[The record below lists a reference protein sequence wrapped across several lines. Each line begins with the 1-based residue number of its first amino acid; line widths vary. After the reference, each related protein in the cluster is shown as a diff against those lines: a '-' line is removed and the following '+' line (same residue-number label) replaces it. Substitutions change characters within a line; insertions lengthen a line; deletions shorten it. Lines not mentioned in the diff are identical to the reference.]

1 MNNAESFLKQ
11 KHIYV
16 GTLGNSPKLKYK
28 PRHWDNKVYW
38 VSENG
43 TTQAL
48 ILCNHFMV
56 DFAHIGFVAEIY
68 SRDKRLVKIG
78 SSEHSEV
85 LENINRIRR
94 IYEDQ
99 KKRDQERSK
108 WIEEQNRYAAEALRK
123 AIEGQRSGSRDRTSV
138 TRDGD
143 RRRNGRL
150 LRASLDQLR
159 LIRRRGSSRSRFSR
173 RVEACSKENHLL
185 YARIRSAKYIKA

>member
-11 KHIYV
+11 EHIYV
-16 GTLGNSPKLKYK
+16 GYLSNSPKLKYK
-28 PRHWDNKVYW
+28 PRHWENRVYW

-48 ILCNHFMV
+48 IWCNHFMI
-56 DFAHIGFVAEIY
+56 DFAHIGFVRELY
-68 SRDKRLVKIG
+68 SHRMRLVEHG
-78 SSEHSEV
+78 SNEHAEV

-99 KKRDQERSK
+99 EKRDQERSK

-123 AIEGQRSGSRDRTSV
+123 AIEGQRSGSGDRTGA
-138 TRDGD
+138 TRDSD

-150 LRASLDQLR
+150 LKASLDQLR
-159 LIRRRGSSRSRFSR
+159 LIRRRGSGRSRFPR

-185 YARIRSAKYIKA
+185 HARIRTAKYIKA